1 MRLLLV
7 RQSKCVYTIDS
18 IVYTVYI
25 ENSITKTYLLNN
37 VLNLCVEMIFKIID
51 QKDNNKNGIE
61 Q

>member
-25 ENSITKTYLLNN
+25 ENSIKKTYLLNN
-37 VLNLCVEMIFKIID
+37 VLNLCIEMIFKIID